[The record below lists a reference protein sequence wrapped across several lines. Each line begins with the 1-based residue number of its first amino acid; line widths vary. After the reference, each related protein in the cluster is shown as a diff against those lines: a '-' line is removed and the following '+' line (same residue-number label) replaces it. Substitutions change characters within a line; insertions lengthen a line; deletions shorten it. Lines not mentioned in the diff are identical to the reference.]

1 MMSRFMPKERI
12 WPTIIVTVLTANVV
26 LGIVL
31 SRIASGGS
39 SLATEPDY
47 YRKAVLWDSTLA
59 QARRDAALGWQV
71 TPSLSALGPGVGAAR
86 NGAGDVQGDAS
97 RSASAAGPGAATGAV
112 LSLDVRDAAGV
123 PVRGAAVRVDA
134 WQLAHGDEAL
144 AATLAPDAA
153 EGYRAWLPMARAG
166 RWEVRVEATRGSD
179 RFTATLRMDAS
190 RSAAGREVGE
200 RPGDASAARLAA
212 GTRRERGTP

>member
-1 MMSRFMPKERI
+1 MISRFMPKERI

-31 SRIASGGS
+31 SRVASRGS
-39 SLATEPDY
+39 SLVAEPDY

-59 QARRDAALGWQV
+59 QARRNAALGWRV
-71 TPSLSALGPGVGAAR
+71 TPSLTALGLGVGTAR
-86 NGAGDVQGDAS
+86 QGAVGLQGDSS
-97 RSASAAGPGAATGAV
+97 RSPHAAGPGAAPGAV

-123 PVRGAAVRVDA
+123 PVRGAAVHVDA

-144 AATLAPDAA
+144 AGTLAADGAG
-153 EGYRAWLPMARAG
+153 GYRAWLPMARAG
-166 RWEVRVEATRGSD
+166 RWEVRVDATRGAD
-179 RFTATLRMDAS
+179 RFTATLRIDAS
-190 RSAAGREVGE
+190 QSAAGREVGE
-200 RPGDASAARLAA
+200 RPGDALAARLAA